1 MSTTARPAGVR
12 FGLSCEAPP
21 ASTAPI
27 TAAELAAELGVGATR
42 AGQLLEVATARVAQY
57 APGAPEAV
65 KREAV
70 IRFAG
75 WLLEAPAAGERSERT
90 GDLGTDYS
98 PSMTG
103 GFRASGAAG
112 LLAPWR
118 VRRAGAI

>member
-1 MSTTARPAGVR
+1 MKTTARPAGVQ
-12 FGLSCEAPP
+12 FGLSCKAPP
-21 ASTAPI
+21 ASPAPI
-27 TAAELAAELGVGATR
+27 TAAELGVGTTR
-42 AGQLLEVATARVAQY
+42 AGQLLEVATARIARY